1 MMNLTIQVDDQLL
14 KAVTAKASALGIS
27 TAEFAE
33 KAIRNALSS
42 VPTPSLT
49 FDDELP
55 GVQQYAPHIEKAM
68 RRVKRLDDG
77 IEFTLNGNHKG
88 LERLFSAEE
97 WSKMVKE
104 KGFSPNIFG
113 KQFLKYIER
122 YNRKH
127 GTIAEILD
135 KTTDNKQPY
144 RKVGAPASE

>member
-1 MMNLTIQVDDQLL
+1 MMSLTIQVDDHLL

-42 VPTPSLT
+42 APTPSLA

-55 GVQQYAPHIEKAM
+55 GVQQYAPHLEKAM
-68 RRVKRLDDG
+68 RRLKRLDDG
-77 IEFTLNGNHKG
+77 ITFTLNGNYKG
-88 LERLFSAEE
+88 WERLFSAEE
-97 WSKMVKE
+97 WDKMKKE
-104 KGFSPNIFG
+104 EGFSPNNFG

-127 GTIAEILD
+127 GPIAEILD
-135 KTTDNKQPY
+135 KTSDNKQPY
-144 RKVGAPASE
+144 RKVREPASE